1 MGGRDSRV
9 GLLGAGG
16 CAAITFG
23 GRIIV
28 LAVGYIG
35 RHIGAGNLIFG
46 KE

>member
-28 LAVGYIG
+28 LTVG
-35 RHIGAGNLIFG
+35 HIGGGNLIFG